1 MSQQQQHQQVHQLQA
16 VDEEHP
22 TATSS
27 TPTPASATLLPESSA
42 NLVDMPEQAVLEEEE
57 SEVDRQDAVQAKPWF
72 FKNGEYYP
80 KPAKTYSN
88 RKARKRHAPR
98 LLPHQDP
105 HSDRILNQLM
115 YVPHNY
121 EQIKSSGKV
130 KTILL
135 YNGLGP
141 WNVKKGREVFL
152 KAKCPV
158 DTCELTANRDLA
170 SSADMILYKDHYI
183 PTGIRRPSNSKQ
195 VSMLYYLECPYH
207 TQNVK
212 VPDAINWT
220 ATYRRDSTIVAPYEK
235 WQYYDPKVQQL
246 EQDQNYAVNKTKK
259 VAWFVSNCGARN
271 GRLQYAHQLQK
282 HIDVRLKNI

>member
-1 MSQQQQHQQVHQLQA
+1 EHEIWKTRSPRSALMSQQQHQQLHQLQA

-27 TPTPASATLLPESSA
+27 TPTPASATLLPESAA
-42 NLVDMPEQAVLEEEE
+42 NLVEIPEQAELEEEDN
-57 SEVDRQDAVQAKPWF
+57 EVERQQDAVQAKPWF

-121 EQIKSSGKV
+121 DQIKSSGKL

-207 TQNVK
+207 T
-212 VPDAINWT
+212 
-220 ATYRRDSTIVAPYEK
+220 
-235 WQYYDPKVQQL
+235 
-246 EQDQNYAVNKTKK
+246 
-259 VAWFVSNCGARN
+259 
-271 GRLQYAHQLQK
+271 
-282 HIDVRLKNI
+282 